1 MEEVDNAEA
10 HDSGGGGG
18 GVDDGS
24 PAPVLQLVDESYHYC
39 VLAVVILA
47 FLGAALQSKPTVAVA
62 RVKVE

>member
-10 HDSGGGGG
+10 HDSGGGG
-18 GVDDGS
+18 VDDGT

>member
-10 HDSGGGGG
+10 HDSGGGG